1 MELKKKDIRMQRRSC
16 KNELQITLED
26 DFNVPDSKPDVE
38 RIVTEEGRIE
48 IVETNL
54 LNGKLLVKG
63 ILHFDMLYISH
74 ENEIPVHSIQGKIEF
89 DEMINMD
96 ELQEKNE
103 CKVKWKLE
111 DINISLINS
120 RKISVKS
127 LVTLEACAWEKY
139 EEPVVIDKEEDIH
152 TPCRYKEMGVTE
164 LVITKKDILRIK
176 ENFHLPAGKP
186 NINQILYYDIL
197 LHGVEMRAQE
207 GKITVRGEMLLFV
220 MYSTQE
226 ENSKIVYYE
235 AEQPFFNDIS
245 CEDCRENM
253 ILQMDTELQSKDVQV
268 KQDEDG
274 EERGM
279 EAEFAMNLDFSLYK
293 DKQLRYLQDMYS
305 LQNQLELKR
314 RKISFRHLVMK
325 STSQKR
331 INEQVLLE
339 TPKNPILQIVHSR
352 GEMQLDEIT
361 WKDTGISL
369 EGSIEIRSLY
379 QGEQTEWPIGEI
391 KFSVPFSYEIEGVG
405 QKENK
410 TFEIQPQLE
419 QLSVVLIGGD
429 KVEVKVLVSLETV
442 VFERIEYD
450 MLESVEEGK
459 YDEKYM
465 EQLPDMVGYRVQP
478 QEDMWDV
485 AKKFCTTEEAIR
497 ELNHLEDKKIVEGDK
512 ILLARG

>member
-1 MELKKKDIRMQRRSC
+1 M
-16 KNELQITLED
+16 
-26 DFNVPDSKPDVE
+26 
-38 RIVTEEGRIE
+38 
-48 IVETNL
+48 
-54 LNGKLLVKG
+54 
-63 ILHFDMLYISH
+63 
-74 ENEIPVHSIQGKIEF
+74 
-89 DEMINMD
+89 
-96 ELQEKNE
+96 
-103 CKVKWKLE
+103 E

-139 EEPVVIDKEEDIH
+139 EEPVVIDKEEVIH

-361 WKDTGISL
+361 WKDTGIRESRQS
-369 EGSIEIRSLY
+369 G
-379 QGEQTEWPIGEI
+379 Q
-391 KFSVPFSYEIEGVG
+391 SVRLNLVCLFPT
-405 QKENK
+405 K
-410 TFEIQPQLE
+410 L
-419 QLSVVLIGGD
+419 
-429 KVEVKVLVSLETV
+429 KV
-442 VFERIEYD
+442 
-450 MLESVEEGK
+450 
-459 YDEKYM
+459 
-465 EQLPDMVGYRVQP
+465 
-478 QEDMWDV
+478 W
-485 AKKFCTTEEAIR
+485 
-497 ELNHLEDKKIVEGDK
+497 DKKK
-512 ILLARG
+512 IRHLKYSLN